1 MFSVNCSY
9 CNTPSSPELCGL
21 IDYSGNGLKK
31 LGESL
36 GISKRSIQDA
46 LFNLVRKH
54 LLTKISDETGRYI
67 VNPNLAARGKAKA
80 TPHN

>member
-1 MFSVNCSY
+1 
-9 CNTPSSPELCGL
+9 L